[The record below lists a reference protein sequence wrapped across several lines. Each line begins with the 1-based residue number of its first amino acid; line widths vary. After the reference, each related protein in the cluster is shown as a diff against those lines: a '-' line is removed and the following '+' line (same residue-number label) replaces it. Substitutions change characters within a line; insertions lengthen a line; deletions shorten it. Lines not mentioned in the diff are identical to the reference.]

1 MSDKC
6 VCGHLNGQ
14 HWFESDAELHPC
26 HICECDDFNAV
37 MFELD
42 PMMTDKLSPEELKQ
56 MRIAYSLRYK
66 QRLTA
71 LLPSPD
77 ALSYQM
83 GYEDAARQP
92 DRLKELEEMVNKAGS
107 VAGVYKLDDEKWR
120 FWDEDSEKEF
130 GPYDTALEA
139 YQALTAQESEQN
151 G

>member
-14 HWFESDAELHPC
+14 HWFESDAEPHPC

-42 PMMTDKLSPEELKQ
+42 KPMITDKLSEEELKQ

-83 GYEDAARQP
+83 GYEDARQP
-92 DRLKELEEMVNKAGS
+92 ERLKELEAE
-107 VAGVYKLDDEKWR
+107 LD
-120 FWDEDSEKEF
+120 DSEKWAKTMEVNDAHDA
-130 GPYDTALEA
+130 GYRDGKLNQIAIIR
-139 YQALTAQESEQN
+139 QALTAQESEKN

>member
-1 MSDKC
+1 
-6 VCGHLNGQ
+6 
-14 HWFESDAELHPC
+14 
-26 HICECDDFNAV
+26 

-42 PMMTDKLSPEELKQ
+42 KPMITDKLSWEELKQ

-83 GYEDAARQP
+83 GYEDARQP
-92 DRLKELEEMVNKAGS
+92 ERLKELEAE
-107 VAGVYKLDDEKWR
+107 LD
-120 FWDEDSEKEF
+120 DSEKWAKTMEVNDAHDA
-130 GPYDTALEA
+130 GYRDGKLNQIAIIR
-139 YQALTAQESEQN
+139 QALTAQESEKN